1 MQACEKLPGNYNP
14 KITFIIAQ
22 KRHNTRFFPARQG
35 QGECMRNGNVIP
47 GRTFIYLTFI
57 GLEFAPLLSD
67 SPLRE
72 DLTMCKFPLQ
82 EQ

>member
-47 GRTFIYLTFI
+47 GKTFIYLTFI
-57 GLEFAPLLSD
+57 GLEFAPLLSH
-67 SPLRE
+67 SLLRE
-72 DLTMCKFPLQ
+72 DLTICKFPLQ
-82 EQ
+82 EP

>member
-47 GRTFIYLTFI
+47 GRTFIYQ
-57 GLEFAPLLSD
+57 LLLVLS
-67 SPLRE
+67 LV
-72 DLTMCKFPLQ
+72 LYFQTAF
-82 EQ
+82 